1 MERSTNSPGAE
12 AQPER
17 LASLD
22 VFRGFTMFLLI
33 AEGTGIYS
41 LMTNAM
47 FDGSWVRAIGLQ
59 LHHHEWHGL
68 HFWDLIQPFFMFIV
82 GVSLPFAVQARLR
95 KGDSYPRIAAHVL
108 KRALVLLLLG
118 WGLYCIG
125 PGKITFRFQNVLAQL
140 SVTYLLAF
148 VVMNRKWYTQAG
160 FSFALL
166 LGTELLYRFFWVEGY
181 KQPFEPDHNFGA
193 WVDMM
198 IAGELSGGH
207 WVSFNA
213 IPTAAHTI
221 WGVLA
226 GQLLM
231 SQKNAGAKL
240 AILLGAGAAAVA
252 AGYGLDLVTP
262 MIKRIA
268 TSSFVVMSG
277 GWCLIGLGISYLIA
291 DVFKLRK
298 PLMFLSVVGMN
309 SLFIYLFAELNGT
322 DFLYR
327 IVKPFA
333 PAALSLTKMDD
344 VYSKMIIAGLVWG
357 MLWYMCFWL
366 YRRKVFIKI

>member
-1 MERSTNSPGAE
+1 MERSTNSPGTE
-12 AQPER
+12 ARVER

-41 LMTNAM
+41 LLTDKR
-47 FDGSWVRAIGLQ
+47 FDGTLVHTIGVQ
-59 LHHHEWHGL
+59 LHHHEWHGM

-82 GVSLPFAVQARLR
+82 GVSLPFAVRARLDR
-95 KGDSYPRIAAHVL
+95 GEGYGRITLHVL

-148 VVMNRKWYTQAG
+148 LVMNRKWYTQVG

-166 LGTELLYRFFWVEGY
+166 LGTELIYRFFWVEGY
-181 KQPFEPDHNFGA
+181 RQPFEPDHNFGA
-193 WVDMM
+193 WVDQR

-231 SQKNAGAKL
+231 SEKAPLRKL
-240 AILLGAGAAAVA
+240 AILFGVGAAAVA

-262 MIKRIA
+262 VIKRIA

-277 GWCLIGLGISYLIA
+277 GWCLIGLGLSYLIA
-291 DVFKLRK
+291 DVVKLRK
-298 PLMFLSVVGMN
+298 PLLFLSVVGMN
-309 SLFIYLFAELNGT
+309 SLFIYLFAELDGT
-322 DFLYR
+322 EFLYR
-327 IVKPFA
+327 IVKPFSK
-333 PAALSLTKMDD
+333 AALTSVDE
-344 VYSKMIIAGLVWG
+344 VYARMITAGIVWA

-366 YRRKVFIKI
+366 YRRRVFIKI